1 MYINDTFVTQ
11 KIQGRSFG
19 VNSVSFNPKNEN
31 QFVSCGNDSL
41 IKKWEEKNNT
51 WEFVDKIETDSIMKD
66 VAYSDNE
73 SFASCSE
80 DGSIILWTK
89 EGNEWVKKILGMN
102 ENEIEKGKPETLI
115 ELADLKTE
123 IHKNKIKLVLMNIF
137 EGMIYIL
144 VYSMTILKYIPMY
157 KIICKYIKK

>member
-11 KIQGRSFG
+11 KIQGHSFG

-102 ENEIEKGKPETLI
+102 ENEIVKIEWNENFSTLI
-115 ELADLKTE
+115 AIDSKGIQSSYNQDNDT
-123 IHKNKIKLVLMNIF
+123 K
-137 EGMIYIL
+137 
-144 VYSMTILKYIPMY
+144 
-157 KIICKYIKK
+157 